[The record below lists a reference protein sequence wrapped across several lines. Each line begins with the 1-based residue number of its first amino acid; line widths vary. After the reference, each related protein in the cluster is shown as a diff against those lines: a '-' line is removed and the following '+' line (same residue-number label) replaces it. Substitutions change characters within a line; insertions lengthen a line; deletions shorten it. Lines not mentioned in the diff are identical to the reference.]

1 MILLSFFRE
10 VNELWMTCLIPRMS
24 SAFTTSAAA
33 IDNRSLIVSHRSV
46 NHSLFLDYLSLSTWC
61 DTQTR
66 LPWISTFV
74 FFWFS
79 SSGVI
84 NLHTVH
90 QHLCIVASVPSVS
103 VSEQSTKFVTTGG
116 EFPFGNNAENE
127 LIPTV
132 VQQELIKR
140 GRAVHP
146 PAKDEEIVLI
156 LLDNV
161 QHSFLPTVRHTI
173 LAELL
178 HHVRLMSQ

>member
-1 MILLSFFRE
+1 MDDLFNSSHVFRFYYLLRRHRQSFTHCQSPFSQSFL
-10 VNELWMTCLIPRMS
+10 VPRLS
-24 SAFTTSAAA
+24 
-33 IDNRSLIVSHRSV
+33 
-46 NHSLFLDYLSLSTWC
+46 LSLSTCC

-146 PAKDEEIVLI
+146 PAKDEEIILI